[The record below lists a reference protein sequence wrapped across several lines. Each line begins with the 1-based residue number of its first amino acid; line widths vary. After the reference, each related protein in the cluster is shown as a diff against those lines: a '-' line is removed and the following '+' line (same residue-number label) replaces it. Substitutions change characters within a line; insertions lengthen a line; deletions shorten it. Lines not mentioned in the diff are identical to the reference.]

1 MAHIHQLIGFTIA
14 AYIIHE
20 NKVLLINHK
29 ELNMWLPIGGH
40 IELDEDP
47 EQALFREISEE
58 TGLTETDLIILSDKP
73 NFHSPTQK
81 FLYTPNLLDIHKI
94 NDKHKHIGITYFV
107 KSHTDKMK
115 LNIKEH
121 NAIQWFTKE
130 NLYDDKLNIKKH
142 IIYIAEKALDFK

>member
-1 MAHIHQLIGFTIA
+1 MAHIHELIDFTIA
-14 AYIIHE
+14 AFIIHE

-47 EQALFREISEE
+47 EQALFREINEE
-58 TGLTETDLIILSDKP
+58 TGLTETDLIILSDKS
-73 NFHSPTQK
+73 NLQSPAQK
-81 FLYTPNLLDIHKI
+81 FLYTPNLLDVHEI
-94 NDKHKHIGITYFV
+94 NDKHRHIGITYFV
-107 KSHTDKMK
+107 KSHTNKIK

-121 NAIQWFTKE
+121 NDIQWFE
-130 NLYDDKLNIKKH
+130 REDLHNDKFNIKKH